1 MNPESVSLRPVRVA
15 RRAVYDVF
23 RGAGRSMKL
32 YLRLKFRM
40 CPILRIEAYV
50 PDGGDVLD
58 LGCGNGLFAAIL
70 KLGSPDRRIIGI
82 DLDARKIT
90 AARRSLGTLRGVDFR
105 LGDIVSASYP
115 KTGACTIIDVLYLL
129 PVETQ
134 NAILKKC
141 AEALPAGG
149 ALILKEM
156 DLAPRW
162 KYAWNAVQE
171 TISVK
176 IVGFTLGS
184 RFHFR
189 SRRLCA
195 SVGIRRGDRHPPPGL
210 SLLPYPLRRPEK
222 IGIRRGGFRRGGD
235 PWTGRPPGPADLR
248 QIRRYGITYG

>member
-1 MNPESVSLRPVRVA
+1 MTPVSASLRPVRVT
-15 RRAVYDVF
+15 RRAVYGLF
-23 RGAGRSMKL
+23 RGAGFPMKL
-32 YLRLKFRM
+32 YPRLKFRM

-70 KLGSPDRRIIGI
+70 KLGSPDRTIIGI

-90 AARRSLGTLRGVDFR
+90 AARRSLGKLRGVDFR

-162 KYAWNAVQE
+162 KYVWNAVQE

-189 SRRLCA
+189 SREDYAATLA
-195 SVGIRRGDRHPPPGL
+195 GLGFDVEIVPLHRGYAYSHILYVAR
-210 SLLPYPLRRPEK
+210 K
-222 IGIRRGGFRRGGD
+222 K
-235 PWTGRPPGPADLR
+235 
-248 QIRRYGITYG
+248 

>member
-1 MNPESVSLRPVRVA
+1 VTPVSASLRPVRVT
-15 RRAVYDVF
+15 RRAVYGLF
-23 RGAGRSMKL
+23 RGAGFPMKL
-32 YLRLKFRM
+32 YPRLKFRM

-50 PDGGDVLD
+50 PDGCDILD
-58 LGCGNGLFAAIL
+58 LGCGNGLFTAIL
-70 KLGSPDRRIIGI
+70 KLGSPDRKIIGI

-90 AARRSLGTLRGVDFR
+90 AARRFLGKLRGVDFR
-105 LGDIVSASYP
+105 LGNVVSAPYP

-141 AEALPAGG
+141 AGALPSGG
-149 ALILKEM
+149 TLILKEM

-162 KYAWNAVQE
+162 KYAWNVVQE

-189 SRRLCA
+189 SREDYVSTLA
-195 SVGIRRGDRHPPPGL
+195 GL
-210 SLLPYPLRRPEK
+210 GFDTEIIPLHQGYAYSHILYVARKR
-222 IGIRRGGFRRGGD
+222 
-235 PWTGRPPGPADLR
+235 
-248 QIRRYGITYG
+248 